1 MVQIKEAG
9 QCHQATRADIFPEV
23 LIFEE
28 NAIRYIACQYLCS
41 NKFVEP
47 KPRENK
53 LGKG

>member
-1 MVQIKEAG
+1 MLQIKEAG
-9 QCHQATRADIFPEV
+9 QCHQATRADNFPEA

-28 NAIRYIACQYLCS
+28 NAIRYIACQYLFS

>member
-1 MVQIKEAG
+1 MLQIKEAG
-9 QCHQATRADIFPEV
+9 QCHQATRADNFPEA

-28 NAIRYIACQYLCS
+28 NVIRYIACQYLFS
-41 NKFVEP
+41 NKFVET

>member
-28 NAIRYIACQYLCS
+28 NAIRILPGNIFSQTCL
-41 NKFVEP
+41 
-47 KPRENK
+47 
-53 LGKG
+53 

>member
-28 NAIRYIACQYLCS
+28 NAIRYLTCQYLFS

-47 KPRENK
+47 KSRE
-53 LGKG
+53 